1 MDEPA
6 MSTTDGAAA
15 RTLHWSFDQVDSN
28 QPDFGT
34 ELVAILR
41 AGRNRADAAG
51 GPALYR
57 VLPNYWRGYRHGE
70 PAAALANGSI
80 EVSTVTT
87 PGGPI
92 EYRVTSRN
100 DTSGEHAS
108 YSFRARDDRW
118 RAISGA
124 WRIDV
129 DNSSGDQYRH
139 YQAAGGVAE
148 EDAGGGA
155 IVLSVNGARIEVGRW
170 SGSVPLTTPWALL
183 DTIPG
188 LEGRCD
194 IALLEDL
201 ERLREPVR
209 VVPIGD
215 WRWPPSHADLGT
227 LSGCCV
233 HGPGLLPTYYW
244 VDDAGTVAIVSGLFQ
259 TWVRA

>member
-1 MDEPA
+1 M
-6 MSTTDGAAA
+6 
-15 RTLHWSFDQVDSN
+15 
-28 QPDFGT
+28 
-34 ELVAILR
+34 
-41 AGRNRADAAG
+41 
-51 GPALYR
+51 
-57 VLPNYWRGYRHGE
+57 
-70 PAAALANGSI
+70 
-80 EVSTVTT
+80 
-87 PGGPI
+87 
-92 EYRVTSRN
+92 
-100 DTSGEHAS
+100 
-108 YSFRARDDRW
+108 
-118 RAISGA
+118 
-124 WRIDV
+124 
-129 DNSSGDQYRH
+129 
-139 YQAAGGVAE
+139 AE
-148 EDAGGGA
+148 EDAGGRA

-188 LEGRCD
+188 LEERCD

-215 WRWPPSHADLGT
+215 WQWPPSHADLGT